1 MNEKDAIKD
10 LFRDK
15 LQSHEVIPSN
25 AVWSSVSSSLG
36 HSAASGF
43 GAASFLKV
51 AAAVVGVTTIGVVG
65 YVLLDTDKA
74 SPANTNT
81 NTMITVAPI
90 EATEVET
97 STKESISISE
107 GDKSILSNVPVV
119 SPNSVGKKMI
129 TADLVQQTQS
139 EIMIVDNV
147 KTPLDLK
154 EDIIPVVS
162 ENIVVETPVSPQ
174 TSLVE
179 APQASEDVSNNISQE
194 APETSL
200 SESDLEIASEEVPQ
214 VEEEIILPN
223 VFTPNGDR
231 VNDVFEIE
239 IGEKLEFQIVVLNQL
254 NQVIFKSSDSAFK
267 WDGEMLNGE
276 PAPSGNY
283 VYFLSAKNM
292 NGADFVKSSMLL
304 IQR

>member
-15 LQSHEVIPSN
+15 LQSHEVMPSN

-65 YVLLDTDKA
+65 YILLDTDKA

-81 NTMITVAPI
+81 NTMTVAPI

-97 STKESISISE
+97 STIESNSISE

-129 TADLVQQTQS
+129 AADLVQETQP

-147 KTPLDLK
+147 KTPLDVK
-154 EDIIPVVS
+154 EDVVPVVS
-162 ENIVVETPVSPQ
+162 ENIVVESPVSLQ

-267 WDGEMLNGE
+267 WDGTMLNGE

-292 NGADFVKSSMLL
+292 NGDDFVKSSMLL

>member
-15 LQSHEVIPSN
+15 LQSHEVMPSN

-65 YVLLDTDKA
+65 YILLDTDKA

-81 NTMITVAPI
+81 NTMTVAPI

-97 STKESISISE
+97 STIESNSISE

-129 TADLVQQTQS
+129 TADLVQETQ
-139 EIMIVDNV
+139 
-147 KTPLDLK
+147 P
-154 EDIIPVVS
+154 
-162 ENIVVETPVSPQ
+162 
-174 TSLVE
+174 
-179 APQASEDVSNNISQE
+179 
-194 APETSL
+194 
-200 SESDLEIASEEVPQ
+200 
-214 VEEEIILPN
+214 EIIAAGCPFCN
-223 VFTPNGDR
+223 TMMTDGVKNKEKE
-231 VNDVFEIE
+231 NDIE
-239 IGEKLEFQIVVLNQL
+239 
-254 NQVIFKSSDSAFK
+254 
-267 WDGEMLNGE
+267 
-276 PAPSGNY
+276 
-283 VYFLSAKNM
+283 
-292 NGADFVKSSMLL
+292 VKDIAEL
-304 IQR
+304 IATAEDL